1 MIIPNIWEK
10 TPTSI
15 SISISIYTW
24 SLEDVNFRAGP
35 CLPMKHAPTRQDTPL
50 FGKHAPND
58 IDHIYEG
65 SSFLMNSMISPL
77 PWFFWGISNIK
88 LPQPPALAARATY
101 RLGQLWQ
108 LVLGWEGGVVD
119 GDRFI
124 QWALDRRIFFSSTW
138 PDNHQNYCAYSPRAS
153 WSALSAAYILQIRRR
168 SNSRTC
174 SSILALTRL
183 LNLAGFPIKSS
194 CIAQLVESGE
204 TTQSAVWD
212 STTKRRPEWWTK
224 CSLGIRGYLFRPS
237 L

>member
-124 QWALDRRIFFSSTW
+124 QWALDRRIFFPPHGLTIIKITAHTAHEHH
-138 PDNHQNYCAYSPRAS
+138 DQLFLQHTYCKSGDVLTAAHV
-153 WSALSAAYILQIRRR
+153 AAYLH
-168 SNSRTC
+168 
-174 SSILALTRL
+174 
-183 LNLAGFPIKSS
+183 
-194 CIAQLVESGE
+194 
-204 TTQSAVWD
+204 
-212 STTKRRPEWWTK
+212 
-224 CSLGIRGYLFRPS
+224 
-237 L
+237 